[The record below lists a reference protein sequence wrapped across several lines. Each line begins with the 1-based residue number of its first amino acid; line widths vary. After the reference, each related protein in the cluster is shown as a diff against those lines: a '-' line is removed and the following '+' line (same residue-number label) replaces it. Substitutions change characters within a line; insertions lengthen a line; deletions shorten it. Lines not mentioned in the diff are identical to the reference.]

1 MILILLLLVVIVA
14 VVVVARALGDRSAGG
29 ADRLRPGGG
38 HGPAV
43 PSTRSDLDRWR
54 QAELLS
60 EEQVA
65 AIVRFEAEREPP
77 AGTAS
82 TPAPVARR
90 STSRVPLVAEALGYL
105 GGALA
110 GVGVVLVAAHYWED
124 LALAGQLALAAGASI
139 VMFVVGLLV
148 GRLGDP
154 AFDRMRAFVWAAS
167 SAAAGTCGVV
177 VVRGG
182 LDSDDAA
189 ALVLGGAVAV
199 AAHSGALWRLRDRPV
214 QQLIALGAAVT
225 AVGSCGALLA
235 SDGWW
240 GFAVWAA
247 GGALV
252 ALGIAKRGSSP
263 DLTEAIGAIAMVVG
277 AFTVAS
283 EWASA
288 GTLFL
293 VATTVAMA
301 AVALVPMDVAPVDRW
316 ILGAIGSVASLFA
329 VPGSVGWFAY
339 QAGFA
344 TGAVLWGCGAVLVA
358 LGLLRR
364 VHLPLVA
371 QGVGS
376 VALLVG
382 AAVTA
387 AQWPSVAPAIGLVT
401 AIGLL
406 VVGSRPGAVLES
418 LVGALGLLAF
428 VPWAV
433 ARWFPGEGRVPIL
446 LVVSGLLILV
456 VAIVVGRLGGRV
468 RRELRSADGPAPAA

>member
-14 VVVVARALGDRSAGG
+14 VVAVARALGAERAGGTDRRAPGREQGSGAWSAGN
-29 ADRLRPGGG
+29 
-38 HGPAV
+38 
-43 PSTRSDLDRWR
+43 DLDRW
-54 QAELLS
+54 QEAGLLS
-60 EEQVA
+60 AEQVA
-65 AIVRFEAEREPP
+65 AILRYEAESEPS
-77 AGTAS
+77 AGVAS
-82 TPAPVARR
+82 RPKPGDARR
-90 STSRVPLVAEALGYL
+90 PSRVPLVAEALGYL
-105 GGALA
+105 GGVLA

-124 LALAGQLALAAGASI
+124 LAVAGQLALAGGASLA
-139 VMFVVGLLV
+139 MFAVGVIV
-148 GRLGDP
+148 GRLDDP

-177 VVRGG
+177 IVRGG
-182 LDSDDAA
+182 FDSDDAA

-199 AAHSGALWRLRDRPV
+199 AAHSGALWRGRERPV

-225 AVGSCGALLA
+225 AVGSAAALVA

-240 GFAVWAA
+240 GLAVWVA
-247 GGALV
+247 GALLV
-252 ALGIAKRGSSP
+252 GIGLAKRGSSP
-263 DLTEAIGAIAMVVG
+263 DLTEALGAIAMVVG

-293 VATTVAMA
+293 VATTLGLA
-301 AVALVPMDVAPVDRW
+301 AVALVPMAVAPVDRW
-316 ILGAIGSVASLFA
+316 ILGAIGAVASLFA
-329 VPGSVGWFAY
+329 VPGTVGWFAGE
-339 QAGFA
+339 AGFA
-344 TGAVLWGCGAVLVA
+344 TGALVWGVGAVLVGA
-358 LGLLRR
+358 GLLRR

-376 VALLVG
+376 VAMLAG

-387 AQWPSVAPAIGLVT
+387 AQWPSLAPAIGLVT

-406 VVGSRPGAVLES
+406 VIGSRPGAVLES
-418 LVGALGLLAF
+418 LAGALGLLVF

-468 RRELRSADGPAPAA
+468 RRELRPADGPVVAA

>member
-1 MILILLLLVVIVA
+1 VILILLLIVVIVA
-14 VVVVARALGDRSAGG
+14 VVVVARSLGAERAGGTGRPPGRGPGSAVRSA
-29 ADRLRPGGG
+29 PG
-38 HGPAV
+38 
-43 PSTRSDLDRWR
+43 DLDRW
-54 QAELLS
+54 QKAGLLS
-60 EEQVA
+60 AEQVA
-65 AIVRFEAEREPP
+65 AIVRFEAEHE
-77 AGTAS
+77 
-82 TPAPVARR
+82 APSAPESAARPR
-90 STSRVPLVAEALGYL
+90 GARPRSRVPLVAEALGYL
-105 GGALA
+105 GGVLA
-110 GVGVVLVAAHYWED
+110 GVGVVLVAAHYWDD
-124 LALAGQLALAAGASI
+124 LAVAGQLALAGGASLA
-139 VMFVVGLLV
+139 MFAVGVIV
-148 GRLGDP
+148 GRLDDP

-177 VVRGG
+177 IVRGG
-182 LDSDDAA
+182 FDSDDVA

-199 AAHSGALWRLRDRPV
+199 AAHSGALWRGRERPV
-214 QQLIALGAAVT
+214 QQLLALGAALT
-225 AVGSCGALLA
+225 AVGSATTLVA

-247 GGALV
+247 GALLV
-252 ALGIAKRGSSP
+252 GLGLAKRGSSP

-293 VATTVAMA
+293 VATTLGLA
-301 AVALVPMDVAPVDRW
+301 AVALVPMAVAPVDRW

-329 VPGSVGWFAY
+329 VPGTVGWFAGE
-339 QAGFA
+339 AGFT
-344 TGAVLWGCGAVLVA
+344 TGAVVWGVGALLVA
-358 LGLLRR
+358 AGLLRR

-376 VALLVG
+376 VAMLVG

-387 AQWPSVAPAIGLVT
+387 AQWPSVAPAIGLMT

-406 VVGSRPGAVLES
+406 VIGSRPGAVLES
-418 LVGALGLLAF
+418 LAGALGLLVF

-433 ARWFPGEGRVPIL
+433 GRWFPGEGRVPIL

-468 RRELRSADGPAPAA
+468 RRELRSADGPVTAT